1 MMTAGLLYVSS
12 PWEVFNYHSV
22 SEGNASHNLTDALF
36 RGKKRTWLGS
46 KISFQ

>member
-22 SEGNASHNLTDALF
+22 SEGNASHNFTDALF
-36 RGKKRTWLGS
+36 RGKKGTWLGS